1 MTIRTTELVLGG
13 EGLIGAELVKTLLAC
28 NRNVVSLDLKSG
40 CDLRYVNDLPFEE
53 CDRVW
58 FLAWDT
64 GGAKYHSAAD
74 NQHQIYKHNCEL
86 SARIFDALA
95 RTGKPFL
102 FVTSQLTGQ
111 PTAYGMTKLIAEKW
125 AEQLGG
131 KVARLWNI
139 YGWERPDTR
148 SHVVT
153 DLALSGLIDARVK
166 TMTNGQ
172 ERRRFI
178 YKSDCVD
185 ALIKFFDSPKA
196 IVDIAGEEWFRIG
209 ELAEEIARQLN
220 VDVVL
225 GRQEGE
231 EVMIDPVDTL
241 PGWRQ
246 SISLRDGIAMVIAD
260 ARIFLEIEGD
270 YFRRRYRELLP
281 A

>member
-1 MTIRTTELVLGG
+1 
-13 EGLIGAELVKTLLAC
+13 
-28 NRNVVSLDLKSG
+28 
-40 CDLRYVNDLPFEE
+40 
-53 CDRVW
+53 
-58 FLAWDT
+58 
-64 GGAKYHSAAD
+64 
-74 NQHQIYKHNCEL
+74 
-86 SARIFDALA
+86 
-95 RTGKPFL
+95 
-102 FVTSQLTGQ
+102 
-111 PTAYGMTKLIAEKW
+111 MTKLIAEKW

-139 YGWERPDTR
+139 YGWEHPDTR

-166 TMTNGQ
+166 TMTNGK

-185 ALIKFFDSPKA
+185 ALIKFFDGPKA

-220 VDVVL
+220 VDVVF

-231 EVMIDPVDTL
+231 EVIIDPVDTL

-260 ARIFLEIEGD
+260 ARIFLEMEGD
-270 YFRRRYRELLP
+270 YFRRRY
-281 A
+281 